1 MGAAVRMGD
10 AMFGL
15 AAVERTRPAC
25 GTAAATLLNMV
36 IVCMYMAVGDS
47 C

>member
-15 AAVERTRPAC
+15 AAVESTRPAC
-25 GTAAATLLNMV
+25 AGTVAAILLNMV
-36 IVCMYMAVGDS
+36 IVRVCVV
-47 C
+47 